1 VIVQNQT
8 NVIDF
13 LSRPETHNL
22 EGSGVE
28 RIDTHISII
37 FLVDERV
44 FKLKR
49 AVKFPYLDFS
59 TIEKRKQACE
69 AEVRIN
75 RRTAPDIYLG
85 TRAVTKKP
93 DGSLSLTDRGE
104 VLDWLV
110 EMKRFD
116 QAGLFD
122 RLAQK
127 NALDTRQ
134 MDDLAA
140 VIAHFHKAAETCF
153 QGGGRKL
160 IETVIDNNDS
170 CFVEFGENIFDS
182 KEIHQGAVPDN

>member
-1 VIVQNQT
+1 MIVQDQT
-8 NVIDF
+8 SVTDF
-13 LSRPETHNL
+13 LSRPETHDL
-22 EGSGVE
+22 EGSRVE
-28 RIDTHISII
+28 RIDTHISIL
-37 FLVDERV
+37 FLAGERV

-85 TRAVTKKP
+85 TRAVAKMP
-93 DGSLSLTDRGE
+93 DGSLSLTDQGE

-122 RLAQK
+122 RLARK
-127 NALDTRQ
+127 CPRY
-134 MDDLAA
+134 AA
-140 VIAHFHKAAETCF
+140 NGRLGRRDRSFP
-153 QGGGRKL
+153 QGSRNMFSGGWPQ
-160 IETVIDNNDS
+160 IN
-170 CFVEFGENIFDS
+170 
-182 KEIHQGAVPDN
+182 